1 MTRCYYAIHPPECPG
16 DTPKCSAE
24 HNIEAVLRARSLIQ
38 DRSNQDARVAHER
51 ITMYQNALSASERRV
66 QRLTRALRTALQIRA
81 RAFRAGFN
89 ECLELV
95 EAGVVPEKMP
105 APTADEE

>member
-1 MTRCYYAIHPPECPG
+1 MIAQVSTPEEEDLLRVVAHLKKRVRDLEQAAASSQSRIKRLTAC
-16 DTPKCSAE
+16 
-24 HNIEAVLRARSLIQ
+24 LRA
-38 DRSNQDARVAHER
+38 
-51 ITMYQNALSASERRV
+51 
-66 QRLTRALRTALQIRA
+66 ALQIRA

-105 APTADEE
+105 APMADEE